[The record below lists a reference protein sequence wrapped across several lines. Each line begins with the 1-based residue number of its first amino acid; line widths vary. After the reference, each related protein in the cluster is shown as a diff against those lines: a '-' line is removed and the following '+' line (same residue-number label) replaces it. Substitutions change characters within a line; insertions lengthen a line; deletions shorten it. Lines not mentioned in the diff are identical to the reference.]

1 MSVLGQREAANIR
14 NKWLGRMLC
23 TEPADRSAA
32 EAAISEI
39 YELVGLSPP
48 RFRWAS
54 SPFIALTTGEPGG
67 RGALAA
73 ELPLNKNP
81 VARALASLHVDRS
94 LDMQRSCRMF
104 EPLVTWQLA
113 RTWTAVTQRILGA
126 ADRSLLS
133 GRYRMETCWGSA
145 WSDFPAT
152 EDDSVARLWELWAD
166 VTAACG
172 PWWPGEHH
180 CVVTERPQLLATE
193 PAGDFGEVRLH
204 RADGPAVRYGDGWE
218 LYFWHGTHVPAWVI
232 TDPTADAIDREN
244 NAEVRRCAIE
254 SLGWPAYLEEAG
266 TRLMAMAPD
275 PGNHGFEL
283 MLYDAPRNQRVLVA
297 VNGSVER
304 DGTRRRYGLTVP
316 GYFTDPVDAAAWTY
330 GLTGAQYAQLLH
342 RT

>member
-1 MSVLGQREAANIR
+1 
-14 NKWLGRMLC
+14 
-23 TEPADRSAA
+23 
-32 EAAISEI
+32 
-39 YELVGLSPP
+39 
-48 RFRWAS
+48 
-54 SPFIALTTGEPGG
+54 
-67 RGALAA
+67 
-73 ELPLNKNP
+73 
-81 VARALASLHVDRS
+81 
-94 LDMQRSCRMF
+94 MF

-126 ADRSLLS
+126 ADRPLLS

-145 WSDFPAT
+145 WSDFPAAV
-152 EDDSVARLWELWAD
+152 DDKAARLWELWAI
-166 VTAACG
+166 VAAACG

-193 PAGDFGEVRLH
+193 PAGDFGEVGLH

-266 TRLMAMAPD
+266 TRLMATAPD